1 MQIGRIFRQLV
12 LNVLELVAVAHTSR
26 CRLVPEL
33 ERRTAHLNALRAVAA
48 ADEHHR
54 IDVWKERS
62 RVRRRARVVCSALV
76 AYTRRRRRQIE
87 TLDPLNAS
95 ARAYSKRVPRT
106 NCALRIKKC
115 APLISSGIYFFKHE
129 LINK

>member
-76 AYTRRRRRQIE
+76 AYTRRRRRRQIE

-115 APLISSGIYFFKHE
+115 APLISSGIYFF
-129 LINK
+129 

>member
-33 ERRTAHLNALRAVAA
+33 ERWTAHLNALRAVAA

-76 AYTRRRRRQIE
+76 AYTRRRRRRRQIE

-95 ARAYSKRVPRT
+95 ARAYSKRIPRT

-115 APLISSGIYFFKHE
+115 APLISSGIYFF
-129 LINK
+129 

>member
-48 ADEHHR
+48 ANEHHR

-76 AYTRRRRRQIE
+76 AYTRRRQIE

-106 NCALRIKKC
+106 NCALRIKTC
-115 APLISSGIYFFKHE
+115 APLISSGIYF
-129 LINK
+129 LSTS

>member
-76 AYTRRRRRQIE
+76 AYTHRRRRRRQIE

-115 APLISSGIYFFKHE
+115 APLISSGIYFF
-129 LINK
+129 